1 MLGKLGIK
9 SLIIFLRRGR
19 KLKNVYLQKHNNL
32 QYFICCYDEN
42 QILKISSGLQVISSG
57 AFKDSKIKNVQ
68 FEDKVK
74 VIKQSA
80 FENCSELENLIIA
93 NDKEENKKTNMSNK
107 KSKKESEIRL
117 GNFLI
122 KEKKKD
128 FKIEKDAFKN
138 CSKLETVILP
148 KCKKLIIE
156 KDAFIGCESLR
167 TVVAVCSKI
176 QFTENPFIDCSE
188 NLTFICY
195 KNSEIERFARE
206 NGFRY
211 IYVKSNI

>member
-1 MLGKLGIK
+1 MKNIYIK
-9 SLIIFLRRGR
+9 
-19 KLKNVYLQKHNNL
+19 KHNNL
-32 QYFICCYDEN
+32 EYFICCYDEN
-42 QILKISSGLQVISSG
+42 QILKISSGLKIVSSG

-80 FENCSELENLIIA
+80 FENCAELEHLIIG
-93 NDKEENKKTNMSNK
+93 NVEEGNLENILVSID
-107 KSKKESEIRL
+107 SKIT
-117 GNFLI
+117 
-122 KEKKKD
+122 
-128 FKIEKDAFKN
+128 IEKDAFKN

-148 KCKKLIIE
+148 KCKKLMIE

-206 NGFRY
+206 NGFRSIVY
-211 IYVKSNI
+211 SEK